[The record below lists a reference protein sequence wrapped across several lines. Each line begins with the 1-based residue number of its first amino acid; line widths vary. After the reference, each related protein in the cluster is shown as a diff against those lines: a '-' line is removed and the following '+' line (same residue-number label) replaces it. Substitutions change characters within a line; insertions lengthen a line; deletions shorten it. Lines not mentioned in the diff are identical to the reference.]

1 MKITKAALKRIIKE
15 EIAVLEGSDAI
26 RGSQRLGAAVDD
38 LPSDIGSEESWD
50 GPDELKPWSK
60 TGASPEEKLINALL
74 IRSHADKAGSA
85 QEAAEMLGLGDDRG
99 VINYLEANMKDM
111 FLSSPGM
118 HPNYN
123 DHPSK
128 Y

>member
-26 RGSQRLGAAVDD
+26 RGSQRLGAEVDD

-50 GPDELKPWSK
+50 GPDELEPWST
-60 TGASPEEKLINALL
+60 TGVSPEEKLINALL

-85 QEAAEMLGLGDDRG
+85 QEAWFR
-99 VINYLEANMKDM
+99 
-111 FLSSPGM
+111 
-118 HPNYN
+118 
-123 DHPSK
+123 
-128 Y
+128 